1 MIGFFPIQIL
11 ILRMLC
17 NNADACRCSYFELGL
32 PVVTRFSKRTT
43 WAKFALCMIH
53 FGQFFN
59 ILSTS
64 TANELKKWWWER
76 KIFQMIILWGFFL
89 GFVMAVW
96 IILLIMPTMHPCSL
110 WKLRNF
116 LCMTKPQL
124 FKFYHRNPYF
134 FPHKPLNF
142 CYCKISLQRSGI
154 TLQRS
159 ADS

>member
-1 MIGFFPIQIL
+1 MIGFFPYKSL
-11 ILRMLC
+11 YFECYATMPML
-17 NNADACRCSYFELGL
+17 ADAHILSLGYL
-32 PVVTRFSKRTT
+32 WWLTLAREQHGRQ
-43 WAKFALCMIH
+43 FALCMIH

-110 WKLRNF
+110 RNLRNF

-124 FKFYHRNPYF
+124 FKFYQRNPHF

>member
-1 MIGFFPIQIL
+1 MP
-11 ILRMLC
+11 ML
-17 NNADACRCSYFELGL
+17 ADAHILSLGYL
-32 PVVTRFSKRTT
+32 WWLALAREQHGRQ
-43 WAKFALCMIH
+43 FALCMIH

-59 ILSTS
+59 ILSTL
-64 TANELKKWWWER
+64 TANELKKWRWGR

-110 WKLRNF
+110 WNLRNF
-116 LCMTKPQL
+116 LWMTKPQL